1 MTIHR
6 RTVATAAVA
15 AVLVMLPL
23 RAMAFRGV
31 EPGAAMPSFTLSD
44 LAGASKSG
52 DEFAGKARIILFF
65 SGNDRSKKVL
75 GELIPIGEKYAAD
88 GLAIIGIYT
97 GSDRAEAKT
106 LTEGAKVGY
115 PILLDTDK
123 AYYGAVGVSVTPVMA
138 LVGKDDK
145 LSKEQPYVPLL
156 SGILEVEVKVILG
169 KMSRADADLSL
180 KPEEAPVVSATE
192 KEAEKEYNLGLV
204 LLERGMKDKAMEK
217 FKKVVEIDPSYCK
230 VRVQLGQL
238 YIETSKFDEAKTE
251 FEYVLKCDPTSAE
264 AKVGMGTVL
273 GAKGELDKAIEILQ
287 SSLALNPR
295 PELANYELGKVYEKK
310 GQLDKALESYK
321 KALERLLSR

>member
-1 MTIHR
+1 MATQK
-6 RTVATAAVA
+6 RTYVAAAVA
-15 AVLVMLPL
+15 AVLIMLPL
-23 RAMAFRGV
+23 RAAAFRGV
-31 EPGAAMPSFTLSD
+31 EPGAAMPDFALTD
-44 LAGASKSG
+44 LAGASKTSA
-52 DEFAGKARIILFF
+52 DFAGKAKIILFF

-75 GELIPIGEKYAAD
+75 GELGPIADKFAAD
-88 GLAIIGIYT
+88 GLVILGIYT

-106 LTEGAKVGY
+106 LAEGAKVAY
-115 PILLDTDK
+115 PVLLDTDK

-138 LVGKDDK
+138 LVGTDGK

-156 SGILEVEVKVILG
+156 SGILEVETKVILG
-169 KMSRADADLSL
+169 KLSRADADLSL

-204 LLERGMKDKAMEK
+204 LLERGMRDKAMEK
-217 FKKVVEIDPSYCK
+217 FKKVIEIDPSYCK

-238 YIETSKFDEAKTE
+238 YIETGKIDEAKTE

-273 GAKGELDKAIEILQ
+273 GAKGEHDKAIEILL

-295 PELANYELGKVYEKK
+295 PELANYELGKIYEKK
-310 GQLDKALESYK
+310 GQLDKAIESYK
-321 KALERLLSR
+321 KALERLLSK